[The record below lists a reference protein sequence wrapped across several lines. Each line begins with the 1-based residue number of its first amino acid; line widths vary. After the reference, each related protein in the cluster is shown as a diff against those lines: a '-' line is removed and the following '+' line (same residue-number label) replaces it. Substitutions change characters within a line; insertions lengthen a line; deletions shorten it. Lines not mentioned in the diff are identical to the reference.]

1 MKELDGITYK
11 KMLTNGLAMLAND
24 ENRINALNVFP
35 VPDGDTG
42 TNMRLTLE
50 SGITHM
56 ADDESLKNAASTLA
70 RGMLLG
76 ARGNSGVI
84 LSQLFKGQFI
94 YFKDKGKVDV
104 IEFAQA
110 LEQSYKTA
118 YEAVIH
124 PAEGTILTVAREG
137 IHHIISKINKD
148 LSFEE
153 LFELLI
159 DQMEKALA
167 NTPNLLKVLRDANV
181 IDSGGAGLVLI
192 YKGMQKYLK
201 NEIVVRKD
209 QQTIV
214 KASNPQKANNLF
226 DEDSEFEYGY
236 CTEFLLQL
244 QNKKLNQNN
253 FDINEFIKYLET
265 KGNSIVAFKDGTI
278 VKVHVHT
285 FTPGDVLNEAQK
297 YGEFISLKIEN
308 MQLEHNET
316 VTKTKNICS
325 IAVVDGKG
333 IAEEFKKFGCDVI
346 ILANDNFN
354 TSTEEFI
361 MAIKANPARE
371 YIIFPNN
378 KNIIMAAKQA
388 KEILNNDHIHII
400 ETTSVIECYFGLQM
414 TALDDEELTIDDH
427 LENIKEGIEGV
438 DTLLI
443 TRAIRKSVVDG
454 IEINGGDYIAILNGK
469 IIKTSL
475 SRDELILEALDSID
489 EIDDKAIISI
499 FSGNNI
505 SQEEANT
512 LACHIRD
519 KYEFIETGVID
530 GKQMIYDF
538 VIGIN

>member
-1 MKELDGITYK
+1 MKELNGITYK
-11 KMLTNGLAMLAND
+11 KMLMNGLAMLAND

-42 TNMRLTLE
+42 TNMRMTLE
-50 SGITHM
+50 SGINHM
-56 ADDESLKNAASTLA
+56 VDDASLKNAASSLA

-94 YFKDKGKVDV
+94 YFKDKEKVDV
-104 IEFAQA
+104 IGFAEA

-118 YEAVIH
+118 YDAVIH

-137 IHHIISKINKD
+137 IHHIISRINNE

-153 LFELLI
+153 FFELLI

-167 NTPNLLKVLRDANV
+167 NTPNLLKVLKDANV

-192 YKGMQKYLK
+192 YKGMQKYLR
-201 NEIVVRKD
+201 NEIITR
-209 QQTIV
+209 QNQEII
-214 KASNPQKANNLF
+214 KASNPQAANNAF
-226 DEDSEFEYGY
+226 DEDSDFEYGY

-244 QNKKLNQNN
+244 QNKKLNKNE

-316 VTKTKNICS
+316 VSKTKNICT

-333 IAEEFKKFGCDVI
+333 ISEEFKKFGCDVI
-346 ILANDNFN
+346 IDANDNFN

-361 MAIKANPARE
+361 MAIKANPARD

-388 KEILNNDHIHII
+388 KEILNSDNIHII
-400 ETTSVIECYFGLQM
+400 ETKSVIECYFGLQM

-427 LENIKEGIEGV
+427 IENIMEGIEGV

-454 IEINGGDYIAILNGK
+454 ININGGDYIAILNGK
-469 IIKTSL
+469 IIKSSL
-475 SRDELILEALDSID
+475 NRDELILEALDTID
-489 EIDDKAIISI
+489 MDEKAIISI
-499 FSGNNI
+499 FNGNNI
-505 SQEEANT
+505 SAEEANC
-512 LACHIRD
+512 LANHIKD

-530 GKQMIYDF
+530 GKQIIYDF
-538 VIGIN
+538 IIGIN

>member
-1 MKELDGITYK
+1 MRELDGILYK
-11 KMLTNGLAMLAND
+11 KMLINGLAMLAND

-42 TNMRLTLE
+42 TNMRMTLE
-50 SGITHM
+50 SGINHM
-56 ADDESLKNAASTLA
+56 VDDTSLKNAASTLA

-94 YFKDKGKVDV
+94 YFKDKEKVDV
-104 IEFAQA
+104 IGFAEA

-118 YEAVIH
+118 YDAVIH

-137 IHHIISKINKD
+137 IHHILSKITKE
-148 LSFEE
+148 LTFEE
-153 LFELLI
+153 FFELLI

-167 NTPNLLKVLRDANV
+167 NTPNLLKVLKDANV

-192 YKGMQKYLK
+192 YKGMQKYLR
-201 NEIVVRKD
+201 NEIIARQD
-209 QQTIV
+209 QEII
-214 KASNPQKANNLF
+214 KASNPTAANSVF
-226 DEDSEFEYGY
+226 DEDSDFEYGY

-244 QNKKLNQNN
+244 QNKKLNKNE

-316 VTKTKNICS
+316 VSKTKNICA

-346 ILANDNFN
+346 IDANDNFN

-361 MAIKANPARE
+361 MAIKANPARD

-388 KEILNNDHIHII
+388 KEVLNNDNIHII
-400 ETTSVIECYFGLQM
+400 ETKSVIECYFGLQM

-427 LENIKEGIEGV
+427 IENIMEGIEGV

-454 IEINGGDYIAILNGK
+454 ISINGGDYIAILNGK
-469 IIKTSL
+469 IIKSSL
-475 SRDELILEALDSID
+475 NRDELILEALDTID
-489 EIDDKAIISI
+489 MDEKAIISI
-499 FSGNNI
+499 FNGNNI
-505 SQEEANT
+505 SADEANS
-512 LACHIRD
+512 LASHIRD

-538 VIGIN
+538 IIGIN